1 MEVGSTKEIYNK
13 FQEGMDWN
21 CWFLK
26 KFDSAAALGVKQ
38 TITLKNI
45 RDNNKDDV
53 GSFYVKAKY
62 GGGLQPFT
70 FTYK

>member
-1 MEVGSTKEIYNK
+1 MDVGSTEEIYNE

-38 TITLKNI
+38 IITLKNI
-45 RDNNKDDV
+45 RDNNSG

-62 GGGLQPFT
+62 GGDLQKFEIK
-70 FTYK
+70 Y

>member
-1 MEVGSTKEIYNK
+1 MEVGSTEEIT
-13 FQEGMDWN
+13 EGNNGN

-26 KFDSAAALGVKQ
+26 KFDSAANLGEKQ

-45 RDNNKDDV
+45 RDNTSGAK

-62 GGGLQPFT
+62 GGGLQKFEI
-70 FTYK
+70 TY

>member
-1 MEVGSTKEIYNK
+1 MEVGPTEEIT
-13 FQEGMDWN
+13 EGKDWN

-26 KFDSAAALGVKQ
+26 KFDSAADLGVKQ

-45 RDNNKDDV
+45 RDNNSNAK
-53 GSFYVKAKY
+53 GSFYVKVKY
-62 GGGLQPFT
+62 GGGLQTFA